1 MKKKHIIGKPLIR
14 WPKRLTTTAQPH
26 NCGSNWLLHLC
37 KVTNFNKHTEL
48 QQQDRVNSEQSVT
61 QIGNLIHMEDCGPVT
76 IGRLVVD
83 GVHANPKGP
92 LVLTKDKPV
101 KEIREEI
108 VLDIPIDRKY
118 KWVKFVLKGTSLD
131 VRELLGTAHSEIRKL
146 VLGIYAV

>member
-1 MKKKHIIGKPLIR
+1 
-14 WPKRLTTTAQPH
+14 
-26 NCGSNWLLHLC
+26 
-37 KVTNFNKHTEL
+37 
-48 QQQDRVNSEQSVT
+48 
-61 QIGNLIHMEDCGPVT
+61 MEDCGPVT